1 MAALALGMC
10 LMLSGCIVIQSVPE
24 QRRVDPSLP
33 VARVIIEQRQAQPV
47 PLPVPRGGS

>member
-24 QRRVDPSLP
+24 RRVDPSIP

-47 PLPVPRGGS
+47 PMPVPRRGS